1 MIITSDRVG
10 MSSSRTYSQSMS
22 QSYKT
27 SKRFNGNA
35 FANVTKHA
43 LTDSYT
49 SKEQYDSYTGSNFN
63 RNGADCDTFSS
74 RDEFADTISSSQN
87 YLNGTFTYSNMK
99 ASNFRA
105 TEVTSN
111 VPTTFADFRQRAFY
125 SLWNLIQNF
134 KLRSMFN
141 DSNYAGGLPNANGET
156 LVMSSSSN
164 TVSWSVSTSYSS
176 VYTEKETTAF
186 STTGTVS
193 TADGRTIDFNMN
205 LEMSREYM
213 EKNELSYLKEYTT
226 VLTDPLVINLT
237 DAPVS
242 ISDQTFLFDIDGD
255 GKKEEHA
262 SLNSGSAFLAL
273 DKNNDGIINDGSEL
287 FGTKSGNGFADLAAY
302 DADKNGW
309 IDEADQIYRDL
320 KVWTKDE
327 NGKDIL
333 MSLKDADV
341 GAICLSSSKTDFSV
355 RDDANTT
362 KAQVRRTG
370 FYLHE
375 NGIAGSMQQ
384 IDI

>member
-10 MSSSRTYSQSMS
+10 MSSSRLFSQNMS

-27 SKRFNGNA
+27 SKHFNGNA
-35 FANVTKHA
+35 FANVTRHA

-49 SKEQYDSYTGSNFN
+49 SKEQYDSYTSSDMN
-63 RNGADCDTFSS
+63 RDASDCNTVSS
-74 RDEFADTISSSQN
+74 RDESADIISSSQN

-105 TEVTSN
+105 NAVTSHS
-111 VPTTFADFRQRAFY
+111 PTTFTYFRQRAFY
-125 SLWNLIQNF
+125 SLWNLIQSF

-141 DSNYAGGLPNANGET
+141 DRNYVSGSANGET
-156 LVMSSSSN
+156 LVMSSNSN
-164 TVSWSVSTSYSS
+164 IISWTVSTSCSS
-176 VYTEKETTAF
+176 VYTEKEITAF

-213 EKNELSYLKEYTT
+213 EKNELSYLKEYKT

-242 ISDQTFLFDIDGD
+242 LSDQTFLFDIDGD

-262 SLNSGSAFLAL
+262 DLNSGSAFLAL

-287 FGTKSGNGFADLAAY
+287 FGTKSGNGFADLTAY
-302 DADKNGW
+302 DDDKNGW
-309 IDEADQIYRDL
+309 IDEADKIYKDL

-355 RDDANTT
+355 MDDTNTA
-362 KAQVRRTG
+362 KAQVRKTG

-375 NGIAGSMQQ
+375 NGRAGSIQQ